1 MDGNPG
7 HNLSS
12 VPQQSSPPPAR
23 PVQNVKKERSAEKRR
38 DEPSV
43 KSNQKKMNKQKEA
56 HLLKD
61 SPQQTRLS
69 LESGKQLT
77 KLPEQIEDEMAMP
90 LSMNSLL
97 DKGNVKVFDTI
108 DNQQLLCFFFCRNIK
123 ERVCYGPTI
132 SER

>member
-1 MDGNPG
+1 MDGDPG

-12 VPQQSSPPPAR
+12 VPQQSNP
-23 PVQNVKKERSAEKRR
+23 QNNRLVKKERSAEKRR

-108 DNQQLLCFFFCRNIK
+108 DNQQLLCFFFLQESKGKSMLWSNYK
-123 ERVCYGPTI
+123 
-132 SER
+132 